1 MDRTLPQFDQMLR
14 SERTLAY
21 ICGLA
26 GMQVGVFQTL
36 AQRGLHSGYL
46 DIHAELAGIPP
57 ADWTAEQVKRR
68 VHATRRCMLEVY

>member
-1 MDRTLPQFDQMLR
+1 LGRYT
-14 SERTLAY
+14 A
-21 ICGLA
+21 
-26 GMQVGVFQTL
+26 QVL

-46 DIHAELAGIPP
+46 DIHAERTGIPP